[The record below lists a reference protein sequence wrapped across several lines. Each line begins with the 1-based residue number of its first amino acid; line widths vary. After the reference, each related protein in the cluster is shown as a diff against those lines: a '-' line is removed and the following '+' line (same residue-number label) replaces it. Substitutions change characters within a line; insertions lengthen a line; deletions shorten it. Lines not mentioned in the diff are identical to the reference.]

1 MLLKAKRREELLR
14 RKLELEEEK
23 ERLTRALAADLKNK
37 GKAVAAAAAA
47 KRAPLT
53 NSAPATAPPSAPL
66 PAPPLPLPPTLGDL
80 PSPPPLN
87 GKPPPKKG
95 KKKRSAYANANNVHH
110 RQNYIP
116 SRLPASSGGKKDAP
130 EGGTT
135 ATGGS
140 LDLALPHDN
149 DSEVFNFAPDDWMCT
164 FCEYELWYG
173 TKPQLAKC
181 VKKRKK
187 LLKVRQKALERAKGT
202 VEGTNKPKNST
213 AATVPPAT
221 TAPTPTSAQKPSDA
235 QPTTPKSAATLPG
248 TAEQQAKA
256 ENAKPT
262 RAPPPSPASKNA
274 ALKAATLP
282 APTLASPKVG
292 KEMAKQRHQLGISQ
306 EKLLSCRFRGAT
318 GYLESKLRHLTD
330 HCAANNLPAPVYYF
344 TDMRIPP
351 SPRTGNKEYPYQA
364 CSIRIGKEIYKL
376 GILSNEVLSLG
387 KMIAK
392 IPAMSG
398 DAKEDVAKRVLQHL
412 VSGEKLQWN
421 MSHAVSKEGLVVYR
435 PGEKDFICSLKEASQ
450 LYMNASALL
459 EGKATCTYFWPY
471 TDIQLQNTAD

>member
-1 MLLKAKRREELLR
+1 MRRFAEKHSKPSRWSPVLASATIIEDVDLRTYLPPPTALAPVQPQNILPMTAKRAAKAKKAKAKQAPAPVQPSIKAPDLPSFLPSSGQNSSSLDVAVPRWSARTNSSFTYDCGSRKFQADLRAFQTQKLHLLMLLKAKRREELLR

-37 GKAVAAAAAA
+37 GKAAPV
-47 KRAPLT
+47 KRAPVA

-66 PAPPLPLPPTLGDL
+66 PPPPAQLPPTSADL
-80 PSPPPLN
+80 PPTPPLN
-87 GKPPPKKG
+87 TKPPPKKG

-116 SRLPASSGGKKDAP
+116 SRLPASSGGRKDAD

-135 ATGGS
+135 ETGGS
-140 LDLALPHDN
+140 LDLPLPHEN

-187 LLKVRQKALERAKGT
+187 LLKVRQKALDRAKGT
-202 VEGTNKPKNST
+202 VAGTNKQKGAT
-213 AATVPPAT
+213 AATATAPPAT
-221 TAPTPTSAQKPSDA
+221 EPASTSTTGAAGVS
-235 QPTTPKSAATLPG
+235 PTTPKSAATLPG

-274 ALKAATLP
+274 ALAKGAALP
-282 APTLASPKVG
+282 ATTLASPKVG

-306 EKLLSCRFRGAT
+306 EKLL
-318 GYLESKLRHLTD
+318 
-330 HCAANNLPAPVYYF
+330 
-344 TDMRIPP
+344 
-351 SPRTGNKEYPYQA
+351 A
-364 CSIRIGKEIYKL
+364 CVSL
-376 GILSNEVLSLG
+376 VLLC
-387 KMIAK
+387 
-392 IPAMSG
+392 
-398 DAKEDVAKRVLQHL
+398 V
-412 VSGEKLQWN
+412 
-421 MSHAVSKEGLVVYR
+421 
-435 PGEKDFICSLKEASQ
+435 
-450 LYMNASALL
+450 
-459 EGKATCTYFWPY
+459 
-471 TDIQLQNTAD
+471 